1 MTDKQI
7 IIDGVDVSRCEFF
20 ETKAQVMQ
28 CHMGALT
35 QRCKANNCHYKQLKH
50 KEQECEELKAELE
63 LFKTSNQKT
72 IDNLKAENE
81 EFKRQLEVKGNIL
94 KLTDEAKNEY
104 SEENKQLKKENEALR
119 RIVDGVDK
127 LKQYDVDVEDYIL
140 INPKT
145 SYIDGI
151 SLDESM
157 KLKQENKTL
166 KDRWQKLKEF
176 IEQFK
181 EYDPVEA
188 DLAWKIAEKMKELE
202 GEKDAKN

>member
-1 MTDKQI
+1 MDRLTYRTDNGWV
-7 IIDGVDVSRCEFF
+7 GVNNLEDKTVSPTSVAIHKLADIEDFMEENKFESLQHLKDEF
-20 ETKAQVMQ
+20 
-28 CHMGALT
+28 
-35 QRCKANNCHYKQLKH
+35 
-50 KEQECEELKAELE
+50 EELKAGYDFIYEHG
-63 LFKTSNQKT
+63 TDA
-72 IDNLKAENE
+72 INE
-81 EFKRQLEVKGNIL
+81 
-94 KLTDEAKNEY
+94 
-104 SEENKQLKKENEALR
+104 LKKENNLLR

-157 KLKQENKTL
+157 KLKQENTIL
-166 KDRWQKLKEF
+166 KDRWQKLKEYV
-176 IEQFK
+176 EQFK

-188 DLAWKIAEKMKELE
+188 DLAWKIVEKMKELE